1 MSKEW
6 IGPEFRSESHF
17 FNKSWFKRLLAMA
30 LSIAMVSTL
39 AVPILPGRANDDAEE
54 APPVEAVEEL
64 PEVDRPAV
72 VNVPEENEPSAQEM
86 SVSDAFLLA
95 YLRCEQALNDG
106 AYLEA
111 LEYSE
116 ECLSLAASDEETV
129 TALAE
134 KGNVLFLLGR
144 YSEAEEAYLQI
155 LSSDAVETVSEVS
168 LYSRLAQCRL
178 LEEKLE
184 EAMQSCELAF
194 QAAEQGNLAELHVL
208 RGVIWFYGE
217 NYEAAKSDFQTA
229 LELGYEDT
237 ELLQAQIEQCDQ
249 LLRIAS
255 EPVSGTSAAVPNE
268 KPEPSESKTNEAV
281 YAISE
286 PSETET
292 NAAKYYFAGD
302 YRQAAEEFRKL
313 IGTSYYYSD
322 MQLYSNIAK
331 CQYQLGDYAG
341 AAESC
346 TAGLEQEGEDER
358 AALYTLRGSAR
369 MALGES
375 ALAAADFEA
384 AIDNGAA
391 NPQLNALQAA
401 ICYYFSD
408 DFARCVEIGT
418 PLIDAEGYEEAAMWV
433 ALSRYMLGEYAAAAE
448 LLAKSMELEQT
459 YCRKDEL
466 YRLKARCELQLGAFA
481 DVIETAGLG
490 LIAGEES
497 GLPDAWIASELHNLR
512 GSAYLSV
519 GQYQAALDDLKAAL
533 EIGDVE
539 SYDLLSQITLCA
551 FLLGDYTETVYYGSR
566 AMEAGEPTADLCYWV
581 GLAGFSTQQYEK
593 AREVLIKCCELDE
606 TKENIWFYI
615 GVCSFSMEDYKTA
628 VRQFT
633 ASVDAD
639 EPAAVRSLYN
649 RAICYLQLEEYKKA
663 KADLEAAAK
672 SDVPD
677 VASEADDLLRSL
689 QSVLG

>member
-1 MSKEW
+1 MSNEG
-6 IGPEFRSESHF
+6 IAPEFRPEPHF
-17 FNKSWFKRLLAMA
+17 FNKSWFKRLVAMA

-39 AVPILPGRANDDAEE
+39 VVPALPGRANADAGEP
-54 APPVEAVEEL
+54 ASVEEQSD
-64 PEVDRPAV
+64 VDRPAV
-72 VNVPEENEPSAQEM
+72 ANISDGNDASALEM
-86 SVSDAFLLA
+86 SVSDAFLIA

-111 LEYSE
+111 LAFSE
-116 ECLSLAASDEETV
+116 ECLSLAVSDEETV

-144 YSEAEEAYLQI
+144 YSEAEDAYLQI
-155 LSSDAVETVSEVS
+155 LATDAIEAVSEVS

-178 LEEKLE
+178 LEGKIG

-194 QAAEQGNLAELHVL
+194 QAAEQDDLAELYAL
-208 RGVIWFYGE
+208 RGVILFYGE

-237 ELLQAQIEQCDQ
+237 ELLQTQIDQCDQ
-249 LLRIAS
+249 LILIES
-255 EPVSGTSAAVPNE
+255 EPDPETSAAASYS
-268 KPEPSESKTNEAV
+268 KP
-281 YAISE
+281 E

-313 IGTSYYYSD
+313 LGKSYYYTD

-341 AAESC
+341 AVESC
-346 TAGLEQEGEDER
+346 TAGLKQKGNDER

-375 ALAAADFEA
+375 ALAAADFES
-384 AIDNGAA
+384 AIKNGAA
-391 NPQLNALQAA
+391 NPKLNALQAA

-408 DFARCVEIGT
+408 DFARCIEIGT
-418 PLIDAEGYEEAAMWV
+418 PLIDTEGYEEAAMWV
-433 ALSRYMLGEYAAAAE
+433 ALSRYMMGEYASAAD
-448 LLAKSMELEQT
+448 LLARSVELDQT

-466 YRLKARCELQLGAFA
+466 YRLKARCELQLGEFT
-481 DVIETAGLG
+481 DVIESASLG
-490 LIAGEES
+490 LIAGAES
-497 GLPDAWIASELHNLR
+497 GLRDAWIESELYNLR

-519 GQYQAALDDLKAAL
+519 GQYKAALDDLKTAL
-533 EIGDVE
+533 EISDEE
-539 SYDLLSQITLCA
+539 SYDLLTQITLCS
-551 FLLGDYTETVYYGSR
+551 FLLGNYNDTVDYGSR

-593 AREVLIKCCELDE
+593 ARKVLLKCCELDE

-615 GVCSFSMEDYKTA
+615 GVCSFSMEDYETA
-628 VRQFT
+628 IGQFT
-633 ASVDAD
+633 SSIDAG
-639 EPAAVRSLYN
+639 EPAAARSLYN
-649 RAICYLQLEEYKKA
+649 RAICYLQVEEYKKA
-663 KADLEAAAK
+663 KADLEAAAE
-672 SDVPD
+672 SDSPD
-677 VASEADDLLRSL
+677 VAADAADLLSSL
-689 QSVLG
+689 KSVLG